1 MARLKMA
8 ARKRLPAKDFAVPSK
23 RPGPGSYPIE
33 NRSHAADAKARAAG
47 KPVAAEVD
55 RAVARKY
62 PDMGKRKGHG
72 GGGSAARGEVR
83 HPQSH
88 EEFMRLGHDKDY

>member
-23 RPGPGSYPIE
+23 RPGSGSYPIE
-33 NRSHAADAKARAAG
+33 NPSHARDALARASG
-47 KPVAAEVD
+47 KPVQAKVDAAVH
-55 RAVARKY
+55 RKY
-62 PDMGKRKGHG
+62 PSMGKRKGRG

-88 EEFMRLGHDKDY
+88 EEFMRLGSDED